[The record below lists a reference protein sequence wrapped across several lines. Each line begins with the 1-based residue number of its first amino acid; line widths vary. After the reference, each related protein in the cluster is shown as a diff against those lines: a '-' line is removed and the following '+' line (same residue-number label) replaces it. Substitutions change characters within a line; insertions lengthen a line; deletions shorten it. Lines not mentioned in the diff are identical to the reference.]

1 MSEARSLRLGRQIFG
16 GGLALAFMLT
26 AGCRSGASRQLE
38 AEALGLGRHI
48 DALRNAPNDAKLALL
63 DALRG
68 ASCQSAEACAL
79 RELCVDAYTRHIEA
93 LNASSRARALLAEPD
108 GGTGASI
115 AAAQQIARAELEL
128 ERGSALASRCASAQ
142 GELLRQARA
151 R

>member
-1 MSEARSLRLGRQIFG
+1 MSEARSPRVGRRVIG
-16 GGLALAFMLT
+16 SAVAFVFLLT

-38 AEALGLGRHI
+38 AEALGLARYI
-48 DALRNAPNDAKLALL
+48 DALRNAPNDAKPVLL
-63 DALRG
+63 GALRS
-68 ASCQSAEACAL
+68 ARCQSAEACAL
-79 RELCVDAYTRHIEA
+79 RELCVDAYTRHVEA

-108 GGTGASI
+108 GGTSASI

>member
-1 MSEARSLRLGRQIFG
+1 L
-16 GGLALAFMLT
+16 LT
-26 AGCRSGASRQLE
+26 AGCRSSESRQLE

-48 DALRNAPNDAKLALL
+48 DALRNAANDDKPALL
-63 DALRG
+63 SALRT
-68 ASCQSAEACAL
+68 APCQSGQACAL
-79 RELCVDAYTRHIEA
+79 RQLCVDAYTHHVEA

-115 AAAQQIARAELEL
+115 AAAQQLARAELEL